1 MTAVEVGSAY
11 FSLLPS
17 VKGLQGAI
25 AKEVSGVD
33 GKAAGDR
40 IGQGMGAG
48 ISGALKAVVGP
59 ALALF
64 AADRIKTFA
73 SESVASFSELEDSTA
88 AAGVVFG
95 DSMNMIIDQSKT
107 AGSTLGLSSQQVIN
121 AANTFGTYGK
131 AAGLTGNDLAGFST
145 KLTGLAGD
153 MASFKGTSTEQ
164 AIEAVGAALR
174 GETEPI
180 RAYGVMLDDASLKD
194 EAMRQGLITTT
205 KDALTPQQ
213 KVLAAQALIFKQTAD
228 AQGDFAR
235 TSTSTANVAKT
246 LSAES
251 ENLSAKIGG
260 FLAPAFT
267 AVRLKALDGVRG
279 ISGFLDRVSEAKETA
294 QNGGTNVAIMQSLF
308 GVDSSLVQPLAE
320 ATGVA
325 RAFFGGLK
333 SDGDITSDGLA
344 GKFEEAGFR
353 IGQVWQDAQGSG
365 RAFFTTLIGGG
376 EEVTSSG
383 IAGFFEGLGITIH
396 DSLGTAVAT
405 IGPIFSG
412 LFSTLG
418 PVLGALI
425 PQVLQL
431 FTTFSPLGMIFQ
443 ALMPVL
449 PALAGALGSLGAAVG
464 TSLGAILTAIMPTL
478 QQFATMLVNQL
489 GSLFVALAPVLIS
502 LFAQLGSFFTMIAP
516 IVSQLVTV
524 VVQLVGSLLT
534 ALMPVIMQLV
544 TAVMP
549 MVVTIF
555 GVVLQAIAPLIEMIA
570 DLLVPI
576 IQALMPVVIT
586 VFTAIADIITN
597 VMQIV
602 MGIIQVVTGIISGN
616 WSQVW
621 SGILNIVSGI
631 FGTILAVISGVLST
645 IISVVGGGLNAVF
658 GFFSSIFSGI
668 VNYVTTSFNSIVNG
682 ASGMIGDLVN
692 FFGGLMGKITGALG
706 NVGSALFN
714 IGKDIIQGLINGIGS
729 MMGAIGNAIVSLVP
743 GPIVGV
749 FKDLLGIHSPSRV
762 FFGFGVNTV
771 EGYIGGLD
779 SMKDSLAGSVAGL
792 VTMPD
797 VPEFAIQGSRA
808 AYDVKLGEY
817 GGMRNGPLV
826 EQHVYPSEKMS
837 EENLASISAGKIV
850 GALP

>member
-64 AADRIKTFA
+64 AADRIKQFA
-73 SESVASFSELEDSTA
+73 TDSVASFSELEDSTA

-260 FLAPAFT
+260 FLAPTFT

-279 ISGFLDRVSEAKETA
+279 ISGFLDKVTEAKETA

-308 GVDSSLVQPLAE
+308 GVDSKIVQPLAE
-320 ATGVA
+320 ATGVV
-325 RAFFGGLK
+325 RAFFGGMK
-333 SDGDITSDGLA
+333 GDGDITSDGLA
-344 GKFEEAGFR
+344 GSFESAGYR
-353 IGQVWQDAQGSG
+353 IGQVWEDSKGSG
-365 RAFFTTLIGGG
+365 RAFFTTLISGG

-396 DSLGTAVAT
+396 NSLGTAIAV
-405 IGPIFSG
+405 ISPLFRG
-412 LFSTLG
+412 LFETLG
-418 PVLGALI
+418 PAIGPLI
-425 PQVLQL
+425 PQILQL
-431 FTTFSPLGMIFQ
+431 VSSFSPLSMILQ

-449 PALAGALGSLGAAVG
+449 PSLAGALGDLGLSLGTVIG
-464 TSLGAILTAIMPTL
+464 SVLSSVLPML
-478 QQFATMLVNQL
+478 QQLATVLVAQL
-489 GSLFVALAPVLIS
+489 GTLFTALAPVLIS
-502 LFAQLGSFFTMIAP
+502 LLGQLGAFFIQMAP
-516 IVSQLVTV
+516 VISQVVSV
-524 VVQLVGSLLT
+524 VVQLVTSLLS

-544 TAVMP
+544 AAVMP
-549 MVVTIF
+549 MVITIF
-555 GVVLQAIAPLIEMIA
+555 GAVLTAIAPLISMIA
-570 DLLVPI
+570 DLLMPI

-616 WSQVW
+616 WAQVW

-645 IISVVGGGLNAVF
+645 VISVVGGGLNAVF

-779 SMKDSLAGSVAGL
+779 SMKDQLAGSVQGL
-792 VTMPD
+792 VTMPTIPQFD
-797 VPEFAIQGSRA
+797 NYGRA
-808 AYDVKLGEY
+808 GYDVRQGEY
-817 GGMRNGPLV
+817 AQAYNGPLV
-826 EQHVYPSEKMS
+826 EQKVYPAEKMS
-837 EENLASISAGKIV
+837 EENLASIAAGKIV
-850 GALP
+850 GAL